1 MEISGKV
8 LREVEFRDRLR
19 GYDTDEVDEFL
30 EKVAVA
36 VDELQAEL
44 ARLVEEVGRRREE
57 GPSSDDESM
66 KRMLVLAQRTADLAV
81 SEARQEADRLLEE
94 ARAQSEALLSHA
106 HEAVRRMRDDA
117 EREIHSRLG
126 RLESEHERLQG
137 SVRSLGTLL
146 GTERARL
153 IDGLS
158 AAMHFVEETLSMSDE
173 LGSTLE
179 PSRSGE
185 RRGARPVGEEIG
197 PTGGDDGSRGGGA
210 RPSDTSPSGAARGPE
225 ARDVEAEISEDAA
238 AALAGDAEPGVE
250 AGDEGPG
257 IDGRRAGDR
266 RSSDRRS
273 GDPAESRWGE
283 QSRLDRLDATELA
296 PQVDADEELWERWA
310 AGGGLGGAGRQG
322 RATRAQGPQRLGER
336 TPPGLTSA

>member
-44 ARLVEEVGRRREE
+44 ARLQEEVGRRREE
-57 GPSSDDESM
+57 GGSSDEDSM

-117 EREIHSRLG
+117 EREIHARLG

-137 SVRSLGTLL
+137 SVRSLGALL
-146 GTERARL
+146 STERARL

-158 AAMHFVEETLSMSDE
+158 SAMRFVEETLSLSE
-173 LGSTLE
+173 ELE
-179 PSRSGE
+179 PTSGDDSA
-185 RRGARPVGEEIG
+185 RGSGARAPGPV
-197 PTGGDDGSRGGGA
+197 
-210 RPSDTSPSGAARGPE
+210 PSGAVRGLDT
-225 ARDVEAEISEDAA
+225 RDVEAEIGEDAA
-238 AALAGDAEPGVE
+238 AAVGGDAVPETDAQDE
-250 AGDEGPG
+250 APE
-257 IDGRRAGDR
+257 AEDR
-266 RSSDRRS
+266 RLGNRRS
-273 GDPAESRWGE
+273 GDPTESRRAD
-283 QSRLDRLDATELA
+283 QARLERLQTTELT
-296 PQVDADEELWERWA
+296 PQVEADEELWARWA
-310 AGGGLGGAGRQG
+310 AGGGLDGAGRQG
-322 RATRAQGPQRLGER
+322 KAPRIQDSQRPGGQV
-336 TPPGLTSA
+336 PPGLSSA

>member
-44 ARLVEEVGRRREE
+44 ARLQEEVGRRREE
-57 GPSSDDESM
+57 GGSSDEDSM

-117 EREIHSRLG
+117 EREIHARLG

-137 SVRSLGTLL
+137 SVRSLGALL
-146 GTERARL
+146 STERARL

-158 AAMHFVEETLSMSDE
+158 SAMRFVEETLSLSEE
-173 LGSTLE
+173 LGPVGE
-179 PSRSGE
+179 PGRGGE
-185 RRGARPVGEEIG
+185 RRGARPIGEELE
-197 PTGGDDGSRGGGA
+197 PTSGDDSARGSGA
-210 RPSDTSPSGAARGPE
+210 GAPGPVPSGAVRRLDT
-225 ARDVEAEISEDAA
+225 RDVEAEIGEDAA
-238 AALAGDAEPGVE
+238 AAVGGDAVPETDAQDEVPGAE
-250 AGDEGPG
+250 
-257 IDGRRAGDR
+257 DR
-266 RSSDRRS
+266 RPGNRRS
-273 GDPAESRWGE
+273 GDPTESRRAD
-283 QSRLDRLDATELA
+283 QARLERLQTTELT
-296 PQVDADEELWERWA
+296 PQVEADEELWARWA
-310 AGGGLGGAGRQG
+310 AGGGLDGAGRQG
-322 RATRAQGPQRLGER
+322 KAPRIQDSQRPGGQV
-336 TPPGLTSA
+336 PPGLSSA